1 MAKPASARRARPL
14 GTPKVKPTIPPA
26 TPHTPPPPPPLP
38 SAHKA
43 PLWAPLLQSPSGSS
57 DSVTLSPNDH
67 TKMLVELLQ
76 RLGPELV
83 RRWVASLLTV
93 DRDEREAMV
102 DMVEKY
108 VAEHYPPPQI

>member
-1 MAKPASARRARPL
+1 MAKSAAARRAQPMGRA
-14 GTPKVKPTIPPA
+14 KVKPQIPPPS
-26 TPHTPPPPPPLP
+26 PHTPQPPPPLP
-38 SAHKA
+38 QSHKA
-43 PLWAPLLQSPSGSS
+43 PLWQSPSGCS

-76 RLGPELV
+76 KLGPELV

-102 DMVEKY
+102 EMVEKY
-108 VAEHYPPPQI
+108 VAEHYPQPGI

>member
-1 MAKPASARRARPL
+1 MAKSASARRARPL
-14 GTPKVKPTIPPA
+14 GKPSINPQVPPA
-26 TPHTPPPPPPLP
+26 PPTPHAPPPPPPLP
-38 SAHKA
+38 QTHKA
-43 PLWAPLLQSPSGSS
+43 PLWQSPSGSS
-57 DSVTLSPNDH
+57 ASVTLSPNDH

-102 DMVEKY
+102 EMVEKY
-108 VAEHYPPPQI
+108 VAEHYPPPQV